1 MAKIMFKFSSVC
13 IVLLLSVPVRADVTI
28 TSPDT
33 QVSLL
38 ELYTSEGCSSCPP
51 ADKWISKLKSH
62 PGLWHSL
69 VPVGFHVD
77 YWNYIG
83 WADRFSS
90 PEYSARQRRYART
103 NNLKTVYTPGFL
115 LNGEEWRSFFGVRTL
130 STETDKKVGPLSLK
144 ISDMELAAVFYP
156 IEALTDKILILNV
169 AVLGFDIK
177 TDVKAGENNNKELKH
192 DFTVLGFKS
201 IPLYKDKSF
210 YSVMTE
216 LPDIIETAP
225 RMAVSAWINK
235 ENDMTPI
242 QAVGGWIQGQ

>member
-1 MAKIMFKFSSVC
+1 MHKHMFLLISFLMMA
-13 IVLLLSVPVRADVTI
+13 SVPLSAEIVI
-28 TSPDT
+28 SSPNT

-51 ADKWISKLKSH
+51 ADEWISKLKMH

-83 WADRFSS
+83 WTDRFSS
-90 PEYSARQRRYART
+90 PEYSARQRRYARSK
-103 NNLKTVYTPGFL
+103 NLKAVYTPGFL

-130 STETDKKVGPLSLK
+130 ATETDKKVGQLSLR
-144 ISDMELAAVFYP
+144 ISDMDLAAVFNP
-156 IEALTDKILILNV
+156 TEVMLDKTLILNV

-177 TDVKAGENNNKELKH
+177 TNVESGENNNKELKH
-192 DFTVLGFKS
+192 DFTVLGYKS
-201 IPLYKDKSF
+201 IPLYKDKSS

-242 QAVGGWIQGQ
+242 QAVGGWLEN

>member
-1 MAKIMFKFSSVC
+1 MFK
-13 IVLLLSVPVRADVTI
+13 IVPLLITLVFTTAIAQADVVI

-33 QVSLL
+33 RVSLL

-51 ADKWISKLKSH
+51 ADKWVSKLKSH
-62 PGLWHSL
+62 PDLWHSL

-83 WADRFSS
+83 WEDRFSS
-90 PEYSARQRRYART
+90 PEYSARQRRYARSK
-103 NNLKTVYTPGFL
+103 NLKTVYTPGFL

-130 STETDKKVGPLSLK
+130 STKTDKKVGQLRLK
-144 ISDMELAAVFYP
+144 ISDMELAAVFNP
-156 IEALTDKILILNV
+156 AEAMSDKTLILNV

-177 TDVKAGENNNKELKH
+177 TDVKAGENNNKALKH
-192 DFTVLGFKS
+192 DFTVLGYKS
-201 IPLYKDKSF
+201 IPLYKDKST

-225 RMAVSAWINK
+225 RMAVAAWINK
-235 ENDMTPI
+235 ENDMVPI
-242 QAVGGWIQGQ
+242 QAVGGWITGK

>member
-1 MAKIMFKFSSVC
+1 MAKIMSKFSSVC
-13 IVLLLSVPVRADVTI
+13 IFLLLSVSVKADVII

-62 PGLWHSL
+62 SGLWRSL

-83 WADRFSS
+83 WVDRFSS

-103 NNLKTVYTPGFL
+103 KNLKTVYTPGFL
-115 LNGEEWRSFFGVRTL
+115 LNGEEWRSSFGVITL

-144 ISDMELAAVFYP
+144 ISNMELSAVFNP
-156 IEALTDKILILNV
+156 VEVLSDKTLILNV

-177 TDVKAGENNNKELKH
+177 TDVKAGENHDKELKH
-192 DFTVLGFKS
+192 DFTVLGYKS
-201 IPLYKDKSF
+201 IPLYKDNSA

-216 LPDIIETAP
+216 LPDIVETAP
-225 RMAVSAWINK
+225 RMAVSAWVNK

-242 QAVGGWIQGQ
+242 QAAGGWLEN

>member
-1 MAKIMFKFSSVC
+1 MSKFSSVC
-13 IVLLLSVPVRADVTI
+13 IFLLLSVSVKADVII

-62 PGLWHSL
+62 SGLWRSL

-83 WADRFSS
+83 WVDRFSS

-103 NNLKTVYTPGFL
+103 KNLKTVYTPGFL
-115 LNGEEWRSFFGVRTL
+115 LNGEEWRSSFGVITL

-144 ISDMELAAVFYP
+144 ISNMELSAIFNTV
-156 IEALTDKILILNV
+156 EVLSDKTLILNV

-177 TDVKAGENNNKELKH
+177 TDVKAGENHNKELKH
-192 DFTVLGFKS
+192 DFTVLGYKS
-201 IPLYKDKSF
+201 IPLYKDNSA

-216 LPDIIETAP
+216 LPDIVETAP
-225 RMAVSAWINK
+225 RMAVSAWVNK

-242 QAVGGWIQGQ
+242 QAAGGWLEN